1 MRIMPYLLLSAV
13 SGVWSFPGAVRWFSH
28 SHSRTLYMRRAKEG
42 SEKSKFAALYR
53 PSTENQRKYW
63 RCLEDRSV
71 PIVVGVG
78 PAGTGKTLLA
88 CAAAVQMLQSGEIHK
103 IVLTRPM
110 VSVEEEL
117 GFLPGSLVAKMDP
130 WTRPIMDVLEEYYPK
145 KEVETMIHNGVIE
158 VSPLAYMRGRTFKRA
173 FIIADEMQNS
183 SPSQM
188 LMMATRLGVGSK
200 LVITGD
206 LKQSDRMVENGLL
219 DLTRRLNGHVG
230 TVRCVELSTQDVM
243 RSEVVQ
249 EILDLYEGPAVK
261 VAPLTAPLIDS
272 LTAPLTSDSLTVV
285 PLTVDPL
292 TVDPLTSDSLTA
304 PLTVDPL
311 TESDAKSDATMF
323 EFISNDDAALIPRHH
338 VRRGFPEYRI
348 ITDTDKSEQ

>member
-1 MRIMPYLLLSAV
+1 MRIMPYILLSAV
-13 SGVWSFPGAVRWFSH
+13 SSVLSFPGAVRWFSH

-158 VSPLAYMRGRTFKRA
+158 VSPLAYMRGRTFKLA
-173 FIIADEMQNS
+173 CIIAYDMQNR

-261 VAPLTAPLIDS
+261 VAPLTSDS
-272 LTAPLTSDSLTVV
+272 LTAPLTA
-285 PLTVDPL
+285 
-292 TVDPLTSDSLTA
+292 PLTSDSLTA
-304 PLTVDPL
+304 PLTAPL
-311 TESDAKSDATMF
+311 TVAPLTVAPLIESDTKSDATMF